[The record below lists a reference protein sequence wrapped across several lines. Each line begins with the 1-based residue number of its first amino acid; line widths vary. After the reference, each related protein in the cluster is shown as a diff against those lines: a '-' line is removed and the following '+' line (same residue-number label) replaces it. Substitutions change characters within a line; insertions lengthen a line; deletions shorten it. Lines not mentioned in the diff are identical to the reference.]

1 MPRNRR
7 RLVPIGL
14 LLALAWL
21 INGPL
26 GVLDLSAERRAAAQG
41 VATHQASADLPDGPG
56 VEIARRACLSCHEAD
71 LIVSQRLSRAG
82 WVREVEKMVRWG
94 AVIADSEKDPLV
106 DYFTARFAPRRAAA
120 ALPASGTTASAGEA
134 IFEQRCLSCHEA
146 DLTRQQRLSRAGWV
160 REVEKMVR
168 WGAVVPETERDP
180 LIDYLSRSFA
190 PGR

>member
-1 MPRNRR
+1 MPRNLRR
-7 RLVPIGL
+7 ILAIGL
-14 LLALAWL
+14 LLAFAWL
-21 INGPL
+21 INGSV
-26 GVLDLSAERRAAAQG
+26 GVIDLSAERG
-41 VATHQASADLPDGPG
+41 VEAHQASADLPNGPG

-94 AVIADSEKDPLV
+94 AVIADTEKDPLV
-106 DYFTARFAPRRAAA
+106 DYFTARFAPRRTAAV
-120 ALPASGTTASAGEA
+120 ASTATPSPGAA

-168 WGAVVPETERDP
+168 WGAVVPEAERDP
-180 LIDYLSRSFA
+180 LIDYLTQSFA

>member
-1 MPRNRR
+1 MPRNLH
-7 RLVPIGL
+7 RLLPIGL

-21 INGPL
+21 INGSV
-26 GVLDLSAERRAAAQG
+26 GVLDLSAEGRAAAQG
-41 VATHQASADLPDGPG
+41 VETPQASADLPDGPG

-71 LIVSQRLSRAG
+71 LIAAQRLSRAG

-94 AVIADSEKDPLV
+94 AVITDSEKDPLV
-106 DYFTARFAPRRAAA
+106 DYFTAHFAPRRAAA
-120 ALPASGTTASAGEA
+120 APPPGTTPSAGEA

-168 WGAVVPETERDP
+168 WGAVVPEAERDP
-180 LIDYLSRSFA
+180 LIDYLSQSFA
-190 PGR
+190 PAR

>member
-1 MPRNRR
+1 MPHNLRR
-7 RLVPIGL
+7 ILAIGL
-14 LLALAWL
+14 LLAFAWL
-21 INGPL
+21 INGSV
-26 GVLDLSAERRAAAQG
+26 GAIDLSAEQG
-41 VATHQASADLPDGPG
+41 VAAHPASADLPNGPG

-94 AVIADSEKDPLV
+94 AVIADTEKDPLV
-106 DYFTARFAPRRAAA
+106 DYFTARFAPRRTAAV
-120 ALPASGTTASAGEA
+120 ASAATPSPGAA

-168 WGAVVPETERDP
+168 WGAVVPEAERDP
-180 LIDYLSRSFA
+180 LIDYLSQSFA

>member
-1 MPRNRR
+1 MPRNHRR
-7 RLVPIGL
+7 IASIGL
-14 LLALAWL
+14 LIALVWL
-21 INGPL
+21 IVGSTDRW
-26 GVLDLSAERRAAAQG
+26 GLSVAEGAVETGQ
-41 VATHQASADLPDGPG
+41 TSADLPDGPG
-56 VEIARRACLSCHEAD
+56 VEIARRACLSCHKPD

-94 AVIADSEKDPLV
+94 AVIADAEKDPLV
-106 DYFTARFAPRRAAA
+106 DYFAARFAPRRASSAA
-120 ALPASGTTASAGEA
+120 AAPASGVLAGEA

-168 WGAVVPETERDP
+168 WGAVVPEAERDP
-180 LIDYLSRSFA
+180 LIDYLSQSFA